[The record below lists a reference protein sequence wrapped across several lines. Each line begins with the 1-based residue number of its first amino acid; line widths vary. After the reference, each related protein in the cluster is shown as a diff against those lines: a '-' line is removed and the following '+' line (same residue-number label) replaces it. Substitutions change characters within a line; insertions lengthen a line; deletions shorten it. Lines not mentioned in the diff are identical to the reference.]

1 MPRLDVVPGART
13 PRLLAIV
20 QAGGKGSRMDVL
32 TRERAKPA
40 LPFAGS
46 YQLIDFALSNLAH
59 SRIPDVWVS
68 VQYQAG
74 SLDRHLAQLEKEI
87 QQGMKELEE
96 MLG

>member
-46 YQLIDFALSNLAH
+46 YQLIDNGVHYF
-59 SRIPDVWVS
+59 SRVHVDDGAAGTAVS
-68 VQYQAG
+68 RACARG
-74 SLDRHLAQLEKEI
+74 PPGAATRRPGAP
-87 QQGMKELEE
+87 
-96 MLG
+96 